1 MNLVGFAA
9 LAATVLGLVAVLVEI
24 GLKNPSAF
32 LEIATDSEAFARSPA
47 PLPATSTAAGGFR
60 AVAHTA

>member
-24 GLKNPSAF
+24 GLKSPSAF

-47 PLPATSTAAGGFR
+47 PLPAASTAMGGFR
-60 AVAHTA
+60 ALPQSA